1 MVLPGRRT
9 VAYLGLLAAVFV
21 VAITASWTP
30 LGTRIDNYAYDSIFE
45 FQLHRKPPWHTES
58 IVLAIDEHSLSEFG
72 GRLGLRH
79 ALADALEQIAAA
91 SPKAV
96 AVDAILADPND
107 AESDDALEAALRAT
121 RHVILACDLLPDESG
136 WDDPLPRF
144 RRWAA
149 ATGHVHLDLDKD
161 GVGRAVP
168 LEKASGHDRRWALAL
183 EAYRVS
189 RNASILETPRDLD
202 VGGVLIP
209 AAKNN
214 ARPLRVRYVPPDGR
228 IPSISLKQLH
238 DDHSLAR
245 RFAGKVV
252 FAGVTAQTET
262 KDRWLTPYSPI
273 PLAGVEIHAN
283 LFETLTQ
290 QQFLTSEPALTVVA
304 FCILLAASAGFTFRF
319 LSGWWAYGIA
329 LGIIAVAHAVPY
341 AAFTRNIVFPFS
353 PGVSTAWLSV
363 AAAAAWQHLYVR
375 RRMVKSEAQRDRYQH
390 AMQFVTHEMRT
401 PLTAIQ
407 GSSELMSRYAL
418 TDEKRKQVAQ
428 LINSESKRL
437 AHMIEMFL
445 NVERLSAGEMEL
457 KKDSFSVRDVMTS
470 CMERVAPLAERKRI
484 SITMDPLGDAVVTGD
499 RELLEYAFYNLLTNA
514 IKYSP
519 SKTAVTV
526 FGGCDSENY
535 QISVEDH
542 GIGIDQKEVRKI
554 FQKFYRTRKAE
565 QSGEA
570 GTGIG
575 LSIVEQIVL
584 QHGGKIEVTSA
595 PGKGSCFTLML
606 PVGQAVT
613 TKPLSIN

>member
-9 VAYLGLLAAVFV
+9 VAYIGLLAAVFL
-21 VAITASWTP
+21 VALMASWTP
-30 LGTRIDNYAYDSIFE
+30 LGTRIDNYVYDSIF
-45 FQLHRKPPWHTES
+45 QLYRAKPWETES
-58 IVLAIDEHSLSEFG
+58 IVLAIDENSLKEFG

-79 ALADALEQIAAA
+79 ALADALQRIAAA

-96 AVDAILADPND
+96 AVDAILADSND
-107 AESDDALEAALRAT
+107 EKSDEALEAALRAT
-121 RHVILACDLLPDESG
+121 QHVILACDLLPDESG

-209 AAKNN
+209 AAKDN
-214 ARPLRVRYVPPDGR
+214 ARMLRVRYVPPDGR

-238 DDHSLAR
+238 DDPALTR
-245 RFAGKVV
+245 RFAGRVV

-283 LFETLTQ
+283 LFETLAQ
-290 QQFLTSEPALTVVA
+290 RQFLTTEPALTVVA
-304 FCILLAASAGFTFRF
+304 FCILLAIAAGFTFRF
-319 LSGWWAYGIA
+319 LSGWWSYGIA
-329 LGIIAVAHAVPY
+329 LGIIAVAHTLPY
-341 AAFTRNIVFPFS
+341 GAFTRNIVFPFS

-363 AAAAAWQHLYVR
+363 VAAAAWQHLYVR
-375 RRMVKSEAQRDRYQH
+375 RRMVKSEAERDRYQH

-457 KKDSFSVRDVMTS
+457 KKDSFSVRDVMTG
-470 CMERVAPLAERKRI
+470 CMERAAPLAERKRI
-484 SITMDPLGDAVVTGD
+484 SITMDPLGDAVLTGD
-499 RELLEYAFYNLLTNA
+499 RELLEYALYNLLTNA
-514 IKYSP
+514 IKSSP

-526 FGGCDSENY
+526 FGSREGESY
-535 QISVEDH
+535 QISVEDQ
-542 GIGIDQKEVRKI
+542 GIGIDQKEVPKI

-584 QHGGKIEVTSA
+584 RHGGKIEVTSA
-595 PGKGSCFTLML
+595 LGKGSCFTLIL
-606 PVGQAVT
+606 PVGQAVES
-613 TKPLSIN
+613 KPLSAN